1 MVNLKPIGT
10 FPFISYLPPKTKNE
24 PPIVN
29 KPPNRLSAAQ
39 VPELNVAP
47 VDGRLAEIVPA
58 ESIRRKNALG
68 PLILK
73 ENPIRPNEPSG
84 RGTSLSTSLLPGSK
98 TVEEPAVAKVASST
112 PVVLSYRATVVL
124 MDGGPTI
131 PPPVPPPERLSAIRK
146 YMWAP
151 TIVASFIR
159 ALRAKTPLL
168 PKLATVDPFAS
179 NFFIVAVLAM
189 KSVSHTYMAPV
200 ESDRM
205 LPPGTDSAPLEPK
218 LVSTAPVDVTL
229 NTEYVKTHG
238 PWPQLP
244 LPILVYTE
252 PEGPAAMSLMFW
264 LRPEGGAGKVNF
276 PPVPHEVSRA
286 PADVSRTRTSDWIL
300 LENVDPPRTNDPSE
314 S

>member
-1 MVNLKPIGT
+1 MDGAVVDGAVVDGAVVVPEMVNLKPIGT

-58 ESIRRKNALG
+58 ESIRRKNAIG
-68 PLILK
+68 MNVLK

-84 RGTSLSTSLLPGSK
+84 RGTSLSTSLLPDAK
-98 TVEEPAVAKVASST
+98 TVATPEVAKVASST

-168 PKLATVDPFAS
+168 PKLATVDPLAS
-179 NFFIVAVLAM
+179 NFFIVDVLAM

-200 ESDRM
+200 ESDRKSR
-205 LPPGTDSAPLEPK
+205 PCTVSFPLVPK

-229 NTEYVKTHG
+229 NTEYV
-238 PWPQLP
+238 
-244 LPILVYTE
+244 
-252 PEGPAAMSLMFW
+252 
-264 LRPEGGAGKVNF
+264 
-276 PPVPHEVSRA
+276 
-286 PADVSRTRTSDWIL
+286 
-300 LENVDPPRTNDPSE
+300 
-314 S
+314 

>member
-1 MVNLKPIGT
+1 M
-10 FPFISYLPPKTKNE
+10 PPKTKNE

-84 RGTSLSTSLLPGSK
+84 RGTSLSTSLLPDSK

-124 MDGGPTI
+124 EDGGPTI
-131 PPPVPPPERLSAIRK
+131 PPPVPPPESLSANTK

-151 TIVASFIR
+151 T
-159 ALRAKTPLL
+159 
-168 PKLATVDPFAS
+168 
-179 NFFIVAVLAM
+179 N
-189 KSVSHTYMAPV
+189 
-200 ESDRM
+200 
-205 LPPGTDSAPLEPK
+205 
-218 LVSTAPVDVTL
+218 
-229 NTEYVKTHG
+229 
-238 PWPQLP
+238 
-244 LPILVYTE
+244 
-252 PEGPAAMSLMFW
+252 
-264 LRPEGGAGKVNF
+264 
-276 PPVPHEVSRA
+276 
-286 PADVSRTRTSDWIL
+286 
-300 LENVDPPRTNDPSE
+300 
-314 S
+314 